1 MIVIRILCF
10 SKFTEID
17 LSHNVEE
24 DVETEI
30 EAEGIETKIEAED
43 VETESEAKDESPI
56 GMYINL
62 DNTRLI
68 LVYGLVN
75 LCSGFSF

>member
-1 MIVIRILCF
+1 
-10 SKFTEID
+10 

-30 EAEGIETKIEAED
+30 EAEDVETKIEAE
-43 VETESEAKDESPI
+43 DESPI

-62 DNTRLI
+62 DNTR
-68 LVYGLVN
+68 
-75 LCSGFSF
+75 

>member
-1 MIVIRILCF
+1 
-10 SKFTEID
+10 

-30 EAEGIETKIEAED
+30 ETEGVETEIEAED
-43 VETESEAKDESPI
+43 IETEIEAEDESPI

-62 DNTRLI
+62 D
-68 LVYGLVN
+68 
-75 LCSGFSF
+75 

>member
-30 EAEGIETKIEAED
+30 E
-43 VETESEAKDESPI
+43 SEDESPI
-56 GMYINL
+56 GMC
-62 DNTRLI
+62 T
-68 LVYGLVN
+68 
-75 LCSGFSF
+75 

>member
-1 MIVIRILCF
+1 
-10 SKFTEID
+10 

-30 EAEGIETKIEAED
+30 EAED
-43 VETESEAKDESPI
+43 VETEIEEEDESPI

-62 DNTRLI
+62 DNTR
-68 LVYGLVN
+68 
-75 LCSGFSF
+75 